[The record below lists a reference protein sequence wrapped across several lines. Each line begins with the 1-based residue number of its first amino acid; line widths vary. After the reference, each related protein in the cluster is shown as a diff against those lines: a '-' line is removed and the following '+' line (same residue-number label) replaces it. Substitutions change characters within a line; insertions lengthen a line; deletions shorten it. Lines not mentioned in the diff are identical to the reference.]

1 MLFQR
6 LSVGH
11 KSRFI
16 GHGEKLELKNAVI
29 SMVTAFCSHGYP
41 SQQKGSKHPLR
52 VFRLQQS
59 QKLFAPLYPMHFGSF
74 GAIIRKIVDDK
85 IMR

>member
-41 SQQKGSKHPLR
+41 SQQEKLEAAASSFSLVRMEELWKTCTTLSYTPGSVWCYNK
-52 VFRLQQS
+52 
-59 QKLFAPLYPMHFGSF
+59 KNCG
-74 GAIIRKIVDDK
+74 
-85 IMR
+85 